1 MMNSK
6 TKTIKEVKIVWKM
19 DNSILKKRMTLVTR
33 NNVGYV
39 DKLVMLFVVIRVPK
53 SIILNV

>member
-1 MMNSK
+1 MNSK